1 MKVKEMNNAEARYEW
16 KTETV
21 DIDGIS
27 FDEKELKFK
36 AEDIKKKGET
46 EYFVNVEGAEQRKK
60 EAARKAKKEAAANK
74 EAADKKP
81 PKLRLRLKPK
91 NNRYEYPVIGVRIC
105 YFFKSQ
111 SSF

>member
-1 MKVKEMNNAEARYEW
+1 MLRQRYEW

-60 EAARKAKKEAAANK
+60 EAAE
-74 EAADKKP
+74 KKP

-91 NNRYEYPVIGVRIC
+91 NNRYEYPVIGGSC
-105 YFFKSQ
+105 LLFF
-111 SSF
+111 

>member
-1 MKVKEMNNAEARYEW
+1 MLRQRYEW

-46 EYFVNVEGAEQRKK
+46 EYFVNVEGAKQRKK
-60 EAARKAKKEAAANK
+60 EAAE
-74 EAADKKP
+74 KKP
-81 PKLRLRLKPK
+81 PKLRLRLRPK
-91 NNRYEYPVIGVRIC
+91 NNRYEYPVIGVRVC